1 MIQLGVKECLLQG
14 NDKGTDHELA
24 KLKMLVE
31 RCGVIV
37 TERKAGE
44 LVWACLTNVDIAAD
58 FVTSNVEQD
67 LNRLLDESASAT
79 ALRELRHK
87 SKR

>member
-1 MIQLGVKECLLQG
+1 MEQSLLIQLGVKECLLQG

-44 LVWACLTNVDIAAD
+44 SKHLCD
-58 FVTSNVEQD
+58 
-67 LNRLLDESASAT
+67 RLISSPLSRLCDKQCGARSQQAT
-79 ALRELRHK
+79 E
-87 SKR
+87 